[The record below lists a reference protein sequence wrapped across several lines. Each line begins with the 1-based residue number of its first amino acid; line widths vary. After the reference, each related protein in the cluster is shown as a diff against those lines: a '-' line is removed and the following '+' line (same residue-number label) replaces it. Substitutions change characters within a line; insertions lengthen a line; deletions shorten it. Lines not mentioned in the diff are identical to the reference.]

1 MNINIISGKNNDR
14 CSQKIFDIL
23 RSRDKSKKHIIIAP
37 DRSLFSIEK
46 MLFEKLNESA
56 FFDLN
61 VISMS
66 RLSKSVLGAGDD
78 KKLLTKNSGV
88 ALVRRLLGENR
99 DKLKSFK
106 KSTEFMGFAKTIFE
120 TICLYKSCNITPSE
134 VYTDDSQN
142 YSNLKQCDIKLIY
155 SLYEEYLQNEYTDSF
170 NRLMLFASKIDKN
183 TFKDTVF
190 YLMEFDDY
198 TSIMYDIIYKLS
210 RFSDGMYISATYGKG
225 SNNSNIYSNKIYY
238 DLVGMYKTYGLEH
251 KVIVADEYSD
261 KTHSH
266 IVNNLLSYNP
276 VKVEQTNDIEVTS
289 FDSVSDEVKY
299 TVAKI
304 YSLALSLKLDYS
316 NFAIYVP
323 SISDYKTRL
332 SREMDKY
339 KIPYYF
345 DESKVLSDHAL
356 IRTFVTIWKVI
367 LGDYVVSD
375 FVNMLK
381 SPLMHFESDMLFDY
395 DHYLKVSSAT
405 PDLIQ
410 NGELVG
416 EDTREF
422 FDFVEKK
429 KTEILGEES
438 TKQFV
443 DKCKEIFEYILA
455 RGEEYTLGLDELEKR
470 VYTQVSTKFGAILD
484 DYTLIFGSVNQSPK
498 MFFDTLCVYFEGTN
512 IGLPPI
518 NSNTIFV
525 ASEDSFLSP
534 TPYLFVLGSNEGKQ
548 PSYKLDNGLMTDDEI
563 ARLPNAEK
571 INPTI
576 SAINGRKTFKMFETI
591 LKYTKKLFMYYP
603 LSGTESALYPSTMLL
618 SLTRLFDLKTTN
630 GSSALDL
637 INNSSQML
645 DEDNVIFNN
654 LSERVLSDNLLM
666 LKKQYHT
673 FEGSRGYREMLNT
686 LYSVNQ
692 NQLLKSYFDGVVASP
707 KLLKPHNFFKN
718 GRTSVSQIET
728 YYGCPYKHFVT
739 YGLKLKESIKQRLM
753 PNDIGTIFHL
763 VLKDL
768 LPYILKI
775 LDKSDVYDLATIKG
789 QELLKSVLE
798 QETYANMK
806 KNPKNSII
814 LKAMASE
821 LNRTIG
827 AIIYGLKVS
836 NFRPKYYEYSFS
848 SKAYMVSGVGFS
860 GAIDRVDTLDDKFV
874 IIDYKTG
881 SNNFSDFTD
890 LYSGKKLQLLVY
902 AKFFED
908 RTGLK
913 PAGVFYLPISNKFQG
928 ESGYKYNG
936 VMLGQKSNIVDID
949 TTLVDPQVKS
959 KVVDLSTKADGE
971 ISSNN
976 CYKRLCLTE
985 EEFEYILDYSM
996 LQVKRAISAINA
1008 SDISAHPLCLSGR
1021 STCEYCS
1028 YKSLCNYMGGNDRR
1042 VESVTTVEELKKIE
1056 EGKDGQV

>member
-1 MNINIISGKNNDR
+1 MNINIVSGKSNER

-23 RSRDKSKKHIIIAP
+23 TSRDKTKKHIIIAP

-56 FFDLN
+56 FFDVN

-66 RLSKSVLGAGDD
+66 RLSKSVLGAGDN

-88 ALVRRLLGENR
+88 ALVRRLLNENKE
-99 DKLKSFK
+99 KLKSFK

-120 TICLYKSCNITPSE
+120 TICLYKSCNISPSD

-155 SLYEEYLQNEYTDSF
+155 SLYEDYLQNEYTDSL
-170 NRLMLFASKIDKN
+170 NRLMLFSSKIDKN

-210 RFSDGMYISATYGKG
+210 RFSDGIYISATYGKG
-225 SNNSNIYSNKIYY
+225 SNNANIYSNKIYY
-238 DLVGMYKTYGLEH
+238 DLVGMYKAYGLEY
-251 KVIVADEYSD
+251 KVIRAEEYLD
-261 KTHSH
+261 DTHNH
-266 IVNNLLSYNP
+266 ILNNLMSYGALAP
-276 VKVEQTNDIEVTS
+276 IKTSDIEVVS
-289 FDSVSDEVKY
+289 FDNVFDEVKY
-299 TVAKI
+299 AVAKI
-304 YSLALSLKLDYS
+304 YSIVLETKLNYS
-316 NFAIYVP
+316 DFAIYVP
-323 SISDYKTRL
+323 SISDYQTKL

-345 DESKVLSDHAL
+345 DESKVLSDHTLVRA
-356 IRTFVTIWKVI
+356 FVQIWKVM
-367 LGDYVVSD
+367 LGDYVASD
-375 FVNMLK
+375 FVNLLK
-381 SPLMHFESDMLFDY
+381 SPLMHFECDALFDY

-405 PDLIQ
+405 PLVSQ
-410 NGELVG
+410 NKELVG
-416 EDTREF
+416 EDVREF
-422 FDFVEKK
+422 FDFVEKEK
-429 KTEILGEES
+429 SRLLDEDRTQG
-438 TKQFV
+438 FV
-443 DKCKEIFEYILA
+443 DISKEIFEYILD
-455 RGEEYTLGLDELEKR
+455 RGEEYLANLDELEKR
-470 VYTQVSTKFGAILD
+470 VYTQVSAKFDAILA
-484 DYTLIFGSVNQSPK
+484 DYSLIFGSVSQSPK
-498 MFFDTLCVYFEGTN
+498 MFFDTLSVYFEGTN

-525 ASEDSFLSP
+525 ASEESFLSP
-534 TPYLFVLGSNEGKQ
+534 IPYLFVLGSNEGKQ
-548 PSYKLDNGLMTDDEI
+548 PSFKLDNGLVTDDEI
-563 ARLPNAEK
+563 ARLPNADK

-576 SAINGRKTFKMFETI
+576 SAINGRKTFKMFETL
-591 LKYTKKLFMYYP
+591 LKYKQKLFMFYP
-603 LSGTESALYPSTMLL
+603 QSGTDSSLYPSTMLL
-618 SLTRLFDLKTTN
+618 SLIRLFDLKTKN
-630 GSSALDL
+630 GSITLDL
-637 INNSSQML
+637 INNSSQAV
-645 DEDNVIFNN
+645 DEENIVFNN
-654 LSERVLSDNLLM
+654 LTERVLYDNLLM

-686 LYSVNQ
+686 LYSVNPSPK
-692 NQLLKSYFDGVVASP
+692 LKELFDGVHTLP
-707 KLLKPHNFFKN
+707 KLLEKHNLFKN

-728 YYGCPYKHFVT
+728 FYGCPYKHFVN

-768 LPYILKI
+768 LPYILKN
-775 LDKSDVYDLATIKG
+775 LENESVYDLAVEKG
-789 QELLKSVLE
+789 QSLLSSVLN

-814 LKAMASE
+814 LKSMGDE

-827 AIIYGLKVS
+827 AIIYNLKVS

-848 SKAYMVSGVGFS
+848 SKAYVVDGVGFS
-860 GAIDRVDTLDDKFV
+860 GAIDRVDTLNNKFV

-881 SNNFSDFTD
+881 SNSFSDFTD
-890 LYSGKKLQLLVY
+890 LYSGKKLQLLAY

-936 VMLGQKSNIVDID
+936 VMLGDRDNIVDID
-949 TTLVDPQVKS
+949 STLANPS
-959 KVVDLSTKADGE
+959 TSSRVVDLTTKVDGDF
-971 ISSNN
+971 SSNN

-985 EEFEYILDYSM
+985 DEFEYILNYSM
-996 LQVKRAISAINA
+996 LQVKRAISAIN
-1008 SDISAHPLCLSGR
+1008 SSEISARPLNVGGR
-1021 STCEYCS
+1021 SVCEYCT

-1042 VESVTTVEELKKIE
+1042 IDSIATVEELKEKE
-1056 EGKDGQV
+1056 EENNGQV